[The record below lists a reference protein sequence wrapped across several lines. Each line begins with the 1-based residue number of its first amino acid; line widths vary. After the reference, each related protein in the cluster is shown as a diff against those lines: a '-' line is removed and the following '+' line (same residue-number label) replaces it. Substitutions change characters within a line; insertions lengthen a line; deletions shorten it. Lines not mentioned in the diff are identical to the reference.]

1 VKAYNETVEWMFQ
14 QLPMYQRVGKIAFK
28 KDLSNTQRLAQHLDH
43 PENKFKSIHVA
54 GTNGKGSVS
63 HMLASVFQSAG
74 YNTGLYTSPHLKDF
88 RERIRIN
95 GQMIPEKE
103 VVQFIDENQS
113 FLEQNKLSFFEMSVG
128 MAFDYFANQKV
139 DIAIIETGM
148 GGRLDSTNII
158 TPELSIIT
166 NIGLDHTTFLG
177 ESLSEIAGEKAG
189 IIKERVPIVIGEK
202 HIETEVVFTNTAEK
216 TNSNLLFAED
226 FEFQKYDT
234 DLKGNY
240 QKKNLRTV
248 LVSIKELRKNNW
260 FIPEEAI
267 ISGLSNVKLYTGF
280 QGRWDIIGE
289 KPRVICD
296 TAHNS
301 EGLSIVLK
309 QLKMEKFLNLHIVLG
324 VVSDKDL
331 SKVLPLFPEEAVYY
345 FVKPD
350 VPRGLEVKLLQN
362 EAAKFGL
369 KGKSYLSVREAF
381 LAAERNALD
390 EDLIFIGGSNFTVA
404 EVL

>member
-1 VKAYNETVEWMFQ
+1 MKAYNETVEWMFQ

>member
-1 VKAYNETVEWMFQ
+1 
-14 QLPMYQRVGKIAFK
+14 
-28 KDLSNTQRLAQHLDH
+28 
-43 PENKFKSIHVA
+43 
-54 GTNGKGSVS
+54 
-63 HMLASVFQSAG
+63 MLASVFQSAG